1 MMQAPSTSSY
11 RPSWNRRL
19 FGLSLASAALLALP
33 TASAFIAAP
42 ASAAAAAAAALPS
55 CRIQARTPT
64 TALSLLPSQA
74 SQLVEAA
81 AVQVYHPDSSESND
95 EYNSNNEAAADASWL
110 WDFRDDDNDHEAAA
124 AAALS
129 AHAAASSRPLVA
141 RGLVARVFA
150 LPSSLIKRTRDPHI
164 AVTKD
169 DVVLFPVVGCRL
181 VPEYSYLRDDDDDDV
196 AADEVD
202 VQVHDR
208 QQHHHHTKNKDAAAP
223 LRKRK
228 VVHVRSLPTVSNPS
242 CRIRNFRDE
251 ELVGWYKK
259 SQQVE
264 EGENH

>member
-1 MMQAPSTSSY
+1 MTQAPSTSSCNG
-11 RPSWNRRL
+11 PSWNRRL
-19 FGLSLASAALLALP
+19 FGVSLASAALVSLP
-33 TASAFIAAP
+33 TASAFVAATA
-42 ASAAAAAAAALPS
+42 ASPS
-55 CRIQARTPT
+55 CRIHARTPT

-81 AVQVYHPDSSESND
+81 AVQVYHPPDAESESSND
-95 EYNSNNEAAADASWL
+95 EYNSDNEAAADASWL
-110 WDFRDDDNDHEAAA
+110 WDFNDDDDINEAGADAA
-124 AAALS
+124 S
-129 AHAAASSRPLVA
+129 AHAHAPASSRPLVA

-181 VPEYSYLRDDDDDDV
+181 VPEYSYLRDDDDV
-196 AADEVD
+196 AANDDEDD

-208 QQHHHHTKNKDAAAP
+208 QQHHHHIKNKDAAAP

-259 SQQVE
+259 PQQVE